1 MFGPGVDGCVLWDL
15 PDRLESLSGFRH
27 ALHMPTASSSSSSSV
42 PSILVDTNIVSGL
55 VKGDLPREQAQA
67 VVKIVEMMQRSD
79 VTLAGTTVMRDELNK
94 IPAPHRSPHIAIAD
108 TLRTLKTASGVTWLD
123 ANSGAIVESPTYAA
137 LRRNLPDEPDARMIA
152 IGEEHHQDYFMT
164 DDRRSVLS
172 RRERIASICSIKPRW
187 PTEILAELTQ
197 RST

>member
-1 MFGPGVDGCVLWDL
+1 
-15 PDRLESLSGFRH
+15 
-27 ALHMPTASSSSSSSV
+27 MPKAASSSSSSV

-67 VVKIVEMMQRSD
+67 VVRIVEMMQRSD

-108 TLRTLKTASGVTWLD
+108 TLRTLKTVSGVTWLD
-123 ANSGAIVESPTYAA
+123 PNSGAVVESPTYTS
-137 LRRNLPDEPDARMIA
+137 LRRILPDEPDARMIA
-152 IGEEHHQDYFMT
+152 IGEEHCQNFYMT
-164 DDRRSVLS
+164 DDRKSVLNH
-172 RRERIASICSIKPRW
+172 REQIASVCSIKARR
-187 PTEILAELTQ
+187 PTEVLAELTQ